1 VCPCEGCKGDARP
14 INNKSNYIF
23 MCVHVKVVEGMIGP
37 LNVQWTFVTYSRYIK
52 LVVSY
57 LEVAKGAIIGDYFN
71 GYGCL

>member
-1 VCPCEGCKGDARP
+1 
-14 INNKSNYIF
+14 